1 MNEIVA
7 SVNRVS
13 QLIGEI
19 AGATAEQSSGIAQ
32 ANAAV
37 SQLDKVTQQN
47 AALVEES
54 TAASESLRELA
65 NEMSAAVAVFRL
77 GSARAVPALAR
88 SPAPA
93 ALRAPT
99 AAPALAR
106 ASNPRLASKSPA
118 AAGKIEEEWKE
129 F

>member
-1 MNEIVA
+1 
-7 SVNRVS
+7 VNRVS
-13 QLIGEI
+13 QLISEI

-37 SQLDKVTQQN
+37 SQLDKATQQN

-54 TAASESLRELA
+54 TAASESLRNLA
-65 NEMSAAVAVFRL
+65 LEMSQAVAVFRL
-77 GSARAVPALAR
+77 AGHNGAPALPA

-93 ALRAPT
+93 IRGPQ
-99 AAPALAR
+99 AR
-106 ASNPRLASKSPA
+106 ALPKSGSPRLANKA
-118 AAGKIEEEWKE
+118 AAATSRLEEEWKE